1 MAKARG
7 RTELDDELRNLH
19 GVPLGEF
26 TTARNA
32 LAKKLDKEGAKDQA
46 AEVKSLPKPSVS
58 AWAVNLLFHREP
70 ERMESLLEAGEK
82 AREGLRAAISQGRGE
97 ALRDALDAERK
108 LRDELRRRAVGIVQ
122 ESTGKK
128 PGQAIADR
136 IGTNLD
142 SLALSPDAAEAAER
156 GWLSTDLA
164 PPGFEVLAGLQL
176 ASRPRRHL
184 RLVPPP
190 ARPEPK
196 PKTEEQKRP
205 APTLRET
212 REAAKAETARRQEEE
227 AEKQQ
232 REREEERRRERLA
245 RLAEIRGE
253 AETARR
259 EADRADQAVA
269 AAERELE
276 ALRRRLE
283 SAREDAQR
291 ARQRADRAAERLVR
305 AEKDVKG
312 AAR

>member
-26 TTARNA
+26 TAARNA
-32 LAKKLDKEGAKDQA
+32 LAKKLQKEGAKDEA

-108 LRDELRRRAVGIVQ
+108 LRDELRRRAVALVQ
-122 ESTGKK
+122 EDTGKK

-176 ASRPRRHL
+176 AARPRRHL
-184 RLVPPP
+184 RLVPSP
-190 ARPEPK
+190 RPEAKPK
-196 PKTEEQKRP
+196 PAPAAKTES
-205 APTLRET
+205 
-212 REAAKAETARRQEEE
+212 ARRREEE
-227 AEKQQ
+227 AEKQK
-232 REREEERRRERLA
+232 REREEERRRERIA
-245 RLAEIRGE
+245 RLEEKAAEIRGE

-276 ALRRRLE
+276 QLRRRLE
-283 SAREDAQR
+283 SAREEAQR
-291 ARQRADRAAERLVR
+291 ARQRADRAAERLAR
-305 AEKDVKG
+305 AEKDVEG
-312 AAR
+312 AER